1 MRWAV
6 VQVADSTARYSSMKE
21 VIGQPPLFQP
31 TRLSL
36 ALVEL
41 MLVKSSCSLAN
52 WGSEETER
60 VKGNDY
66 RHDQQVT
73 VQDHSL
79 ALTFKVDQHDNVYRG
94 IKVKLL

>member
-1 MRWAV
+1 MVSDVRWAV
-6 VQVADSTARYSSMKE
+6 VQVAESTARYSNMKE

-52 WGSEETER
+52 CGSEEKIDRKE
-60 VKGNDY
+60 
-66 RHDQQVT
+66 
-73 VQDHSL
+73 DHSSKSF
-79 ALTFKVDQHDNVYRG
+79 TVEPT
-94 IKVKLL
+94 

>member
-1 MRWAV
+1 M
-6 VQVADSTARYSSMKE
+6 ADSTARYSSMKE

-52 WGSEETER
+52 CGSEEKIDRR
-60 VKGNDY
+60 VKGNDK
-66 RHDQQVT
+66 RCDQHAK
-73 VQDHSL
+73 VQAHSL
-79 ALTFKVDQHDNVYRG
+79 PLTFKMDKHDNVYRG
-94 IKVKLL
+94 IKGKLA